1 MADEKLTAIDANL
14 LIRVLTNDPP
24 ELAERAAEM
33 IDSRRCYV
41 SAVVVME
48 VFFVLKSVY
57 RLSKA
62 DLLVSL
68 DRLIDIGLVFD
79 RPAALPAV
87 LNWYDAGMDFGDAM
101 TLAYA
106 ADADELL
113 TFDRGFATKAKKLSV
128 RPVVLDGLKLPR

>member
-87 LNWYDAGMDFGDAM
+87 LTGMTPEW
-101 TLAYA
+101 TLG
-106 ADADELL
+106 
-113 TFDRGFATKAKKLSV
+113 T
-128 RPVVLDGLKLPR
+128 P